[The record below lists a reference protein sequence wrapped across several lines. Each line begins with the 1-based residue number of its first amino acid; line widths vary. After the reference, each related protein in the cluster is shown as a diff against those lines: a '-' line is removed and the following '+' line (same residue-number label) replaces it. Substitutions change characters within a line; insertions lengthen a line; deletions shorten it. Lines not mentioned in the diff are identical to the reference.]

1 MTPKPTPGPWE
12 AIPDKNNAH
21 NPYWHA
27 VDIHAGPL
35 LVARVQCTNA
45 QRQGP
50 ANAAILAAASDML
63 TALRMVQTER
73 MAQYDGVPAV
83 LPFTQRELD
92 ACIDAAITKAT
103 GGTP

>member
-1 MTPKPTPGPWE
+1 MNSKPTPGTWE
-12 AIPDKNNAH
+12 AVPDPHNAS

-50 ANAAILAAASDML
+50 ANAAILAAAQDL
-63 TALRMVQTER
+63 KAHLEDALSYVDYV
-73 MAQYDGVPAV
+73 ANNGNACAH
-83 LPFTQRELD
+83 EL
-92 ACIDAAITKAT
+92 AANIRTLLRKLGDT
-103 GGTP
+103 SC